1 MQLQSPPAIIR
12 LSSEAAVKRAAAAAE
27 KRAAAAAKR
36 ALVEG
41 WTFIAT
47 VLLFCGVWLFASM

>member
-1 MQLQSPPAIIR
+1 MQLQSPPSVIR
-12 LSSEAAVKRAAAAAE
+12 LSSAAAQKRAAAAAE

-36 ALVEG
+36 AAIEG

-47 VLLFCGVWLFASM
+47 VILFCGAWLFLCM

>member
-1 MQLQSPPAIIR
+1 MKLQSPPALIR
-12 LSSEAAVKRAAAAAE
+12 VSSAAAAKRAAAAAE

-41 WTFIAT
+41 WIFIAT
-47 VLLFCGVWLFASM
+47 VILFCAAWLFASM

>member
-1 MQLQSPPAIIR
+1 MKLQSPPSLIR
-12 LSSEAAVKRAAAAAE
+12 VSSAAAAKRAAAAAE

-41 WTFIAT
+41 WTFISI